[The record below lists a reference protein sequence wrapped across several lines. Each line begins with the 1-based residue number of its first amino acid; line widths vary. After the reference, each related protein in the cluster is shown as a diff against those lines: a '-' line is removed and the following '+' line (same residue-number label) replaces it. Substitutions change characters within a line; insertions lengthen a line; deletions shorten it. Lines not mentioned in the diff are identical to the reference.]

1 MSNIQEIADKYLRL
15 VAVFED
21 KNLGE
26 NSAEAKSLLAELTEV
41 SSNDFVAAYKIAYVK
56 MSRNQKQFTD
66 LKVRTVVLKLRQDSR
81 NQQTKTQNTDTLK
94 DNTTNTGAQ
103 MPKAQNPT
111 TGKDNTTN
119 TDNHD
124 TSQAPKPNTAAKP
137 QHSASATD
145 KFELPEKIAQDLH
158 TYLYTDTDDYSD
170 DLGDYLSKSGIS
182 AKDKRSHSLNLLSAL
197 KKETYKPLQASTHL
211 DRSKIV
217 GLTMMIY
224 REFIKTPDT
233 DVQKKID
240 DLLKRLSDKSQRGYV
255 ARATQKN
262 QFGEDLFLKDIMAA
276 RNPDCQDYVDKII
289 AKHVAELLE
298 KFDDTQKAKYVAVQK
313 RRGYKDYMPDIK
325 IKTDTNASGKQKK
338 QKGDNTMADNTTGNA
353 FEPSEVQK
361 KACEFAGLDWK
372 NYKDN
377 DSISK
382 AIANQGLLIN
392 GNRIIDLAT
401 ESLVATVEPKT
412 DEEKKAQMAADYA
425 NRDDGLHP
433 EDLPKK
439 NPDLTIGM
447 LDDDKNRDEPQPDK
461 PKTWVQKKIDHYTEL
476 ANTGKIA
483 DFTYDKENKTEFVAS
498 FNNASVRYTSEDNV
512 QISDNAGIGVFETIL
527 NEEENKNRNINF
539 AQNMPHD
546 MAMRLKAACI
556 LHNRDM
562 TGEIPDFTQADFEKL
577 SQELG
582 AERFKDLQEKIA
594 AQNQKKSLPARFSN
608 NENIDE
614 KQPEKSLSDAV
625 QELKRIRKDFEQ
637 MKADGKIVVK
647 TNPDTKLPEIVSG
660 PALEGRPTNEK
671 LQAVKDANAL
681 IAEAG
686 ELVKSGAKT
695 AENTNAVE
703 TKVNNDFNQ
712 ERLGHIRD
720 NMNADALAAHE
731 AKADQAA
738 LIHAKRM
745 GLISDKVVRK
755 VKEGDKFVEKEVE
768 TIKDDT
774 ERKAYADARSS
785 EMKARIDKVVE
796 KSKQSTR

>member
-26 NSAEAKSLLAELTEV
+26 NSAEAQSLLAELTEV

-56 MSRNQKQFTD
+56 MSRNQKQFID
-66 LKVRTVVLKLRQDSR
+66 LKVRTAVLKLRQDSR

-119 TDNHD
+119 TDNQD
-124 TSQAPKPNTAAKP
+124 TAPTPKPNTAAKP
-137 QHSASATD
+137 NAAASTPD
-145 KFELPEKIAQDLH
+145 RFELPDKIAQDLH
-158 TYLYTDTDDYSD
+158 TYLYTDADDYSD
-170 DLGDYLSKSGIS
+170 DLADYLSKEGIS
-182 AKDKRSHSLNLLSAL
+182 PKDKRKHSLNLLSAL

-211 DRSKIV
+211 DRGKLV
-217 GLTMMIY
+217 GLTMLIY
-224 REFIKTPDT
+224 REFIKTPDEA
-233 DVQKKID
+233 VQKKID

-276 RNPDCQDYVDKII
+276 RNPDSQDYVDRII
-289 AKHVAELLE
+289 AGHVTELLE
-298 KFDDTQKAKYVAVQK
+298 KLDDKQKVKYIAAQK
-313 RRGYKDYMPDIK
+313 RKGYIDYMPK
-325 IKTDTNASGKQKK
+325 IKVKVDENDSAKPKRK
-338 QKGDNTMADNTTGNA
+338 KGDNTMADDNKGNA

-382 AIANQGLLIN
+382 AIADQGLLIS
-392 GNRIIDLAT
+392 GNKIIDLTT

-412 DEEKKAQMAADYA
+412 DEEKKAQEAADYA
-425 NRDDGLHP
+425 NRDDGLSP
-433 EDLPKK
+433 EDLPEK
-439 NPDLTIGM
+439 NLTIGK
-447 LDDDKNRDEPQPDK
+447 LDDGNSRDEPQPDK

-476 ANTGKIA
+476 AQTGKIA
-483 DFTYDKENKTEFVAS
+483 DFSYDKENKNEFVAS
-498 FNNASVRYTSEDNV
+498 FNNASIHYTSEDNV
-512 QISDNAGIGVFETIL
+512 QISDNAGINVFETIL

-546 MAMRLKAACI
+546 MAMRLKAACM
-556 LHNRDM
+556 LHDRNM
-562 TGEIPDFTQADFEKL
+562 GGEIPDFTQADLEKL

-582 AERFKDLQEKIA
+582 AERFRELQEKIA
-594 AQNQKKSLPARFSN
+594 AQDQKKSLPARVNN
-608 NENIDE
+608 NENVDE
-614 KQPEKSLSDAV
+614 NKGEKSLSDAV
-625 QELKRIRKDFEQ
+625 EELKRIRKDFEQ

-647 TNPDTKLPEIVSG
+647 TNPETKLPEIVSG
-660 PALEGRPTNEK
+660 PALEGKPVDEK

-695 AENTNAVE
+695 ADNTKEVDAK
-703 TKVNNDFNQ
+703 TNNDFNH
-712 ERLGHIRD
+712 ERMSHIRD

-731 AKADQAA
+731 AKADQVA

-768 TIKDDT
+768 TIKDDA

-785 EMKARIDKVVE
+785 DMKARIDKVVE

>member
-26 NSAEAKSLLAELTEV
+26 NSAEAQSLLAELTEV
-41 SSNDFVAAYKIAYVK
+41 GSSEFVEAYKLAYVK

-66 LKVRTVVLKLRQDSR
+66 FKVRTAVLKLRQAARD
-81 NQQTKTQNTDTLK
+81 QAPTPQKPATTK
-94 DNTTNTGAQ
+94 DNTVNTGNQDTA
-103 MPKAQNPT
+103 PT
-111 TGKDNTTN
+111 
-119 TDNHD
+119 
-124 TSQAPKPNTAAKP
+124 PKPNTAAKP
-137 QHSASATD
+137 NTTAKPQPSSSAPAD

-158 TYLYTDTDDYSD
+158 TYLYTDADDYSD
-170 DLGDYLSKSGIS
+170 DLADYLSKEGIS
-182 AKDKRSHSLNLLSAL
+182 AKDKRKHSLNLLSAL

-211 DRSKIV
+211 DRGKLV
-217 GLTMMIY
+217 GLTMLIY
-224 REFIKTPDT
+224 REFIKTPDEA
-233 DVQKKID
+233 VQKKID

-276 RNPDCQDYVDKII
+276 RNPDSQDYVDRII
-289 AKHVAELLE
+289 AGHVTELLE
-298 KFDDTQKAKYVAVQK
+298 KLDDKQKVKYIAAQ
-313 RRGYKDYMPDIK
+313 RRKGYKDYMPK
-325 IKTDTNASGKQKK
+325 IKVDENDSAKPKNK
-338 QKGDNTMADNTTGNA
+338 KGDNTMADDNKGNA

-382 AIANQGLLIN
+382 AIADQGLLIS
-392 GNRIIDLAT
+392 GNKIIDLTT

-412 DEEKKAQMAADYA
+412 EEERKAQEAADYA
-425 NRDDGLHP
+425 NRDDGL

-439 NPDLTIGM
+439 DLTIGK
-447 LDDDKNRDEPQPDK
+447 LDDGNSRDEPQPDK

-476 ANTGKIA
+476 AQTGKIA
-483 DFTYDKENKTEFVAS
+483 DFSYDKENKNEFVAS
-498 FNNASVRYTSEDNV
+498 FNNASIHYTSEDNV
-512 QISDNAGIGVFETIL
+512 QISDNAGINVFETIL

-546 MAMRLKAACI
+546 MAMRLKAACM
-556 LHNRDM
+556 LHDRNM
-562 TGEIPDFTQADFEKL
+562 GGEIPDFTQADMEKL

-582 AERFKDLQEKIA
+582 AERFRELQEKIA
-594 AQNQKKSLPARFSN
+594 AQDQKKSLPARVNN
-608 NENIDE
+608 NENVDE
-614 KQPEKSLSDAV
+614 NKGEKSLSDAV
-625 QELKRIRKDFEQ
+625 EELKRIRKDFEQ

-647 TNPDTKLPEIVSG
+647 TNPETKLPEIVSG
-660 PALEGRPTNEK
+660 PALEGKPVDEK

-695 AENTNAVE
+695 ADNTKEVDAK
-703 TKVNNDFNQ
+703 TNNDFNH
-712 ERLGHIRD
+712 ERMSHIRD

-731 AKADQAA
+731 AKADQVA

-768 TIKDDT
+768 TIKDDA

-785 EMKARIDKVVE
+785 DMKARIDKVVE